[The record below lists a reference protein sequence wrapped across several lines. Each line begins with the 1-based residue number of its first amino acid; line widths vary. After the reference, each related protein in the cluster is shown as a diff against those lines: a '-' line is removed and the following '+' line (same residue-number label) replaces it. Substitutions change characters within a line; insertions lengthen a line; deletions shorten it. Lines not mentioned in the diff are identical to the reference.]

1 MFLFNYIMFLYNYI
15 MCSNP
20 PREDPVSTISTSISN
35 DVILEMEV
43 DMEGSSEV
51 VGDTD
56 VWSFIRQNWFLIP
69 MGIVCLLSLPAML
82 LLVAYLQYS
91 Q

>member
-1 MFLFNYIMFLYNYI
+1 MFPFNYIMFLYNYI

-43 DMEGSSEV
+43 DMEVSSEV

-56 VWSFIRQNWFLIP
+56 EWSFIRQDWFRIP
-69 MGIVCLLSLPAML
+69 MVSVFLLSWLAIVL
-82 LLVAYLQYS
+82 FLKYLQYS
-91 Q
+91 L